1 MDPWDTYCSSL
12 CFLKYGLTCNPSFFL
27 NQDHFAKLGLSWHW
41 FWQQANSSSKGKF
54 LCRLFRGYGRKSL
67 FTHSLQGLTL
77 QTLLGSTL
85 TTIQLDMA
93 DIRIIILP
101 ALIEFRQQCG
111 ILGSESLPLLSKV
124 PKAADTWTHSWLK
137 IHSLESQGEYLA
149 MGYRSSD

>member
-1 MDPWDTYCSSL
+1 MVLLVILLFSL
-12 CFLKYGLTCNPSFFL
+12 IRIT
-27 NQDHFAKLGLSWHW
+27 
-41 FWQQANSSSKGKF
+41 WQNWAFPGIGSGNRQLLIQGKVS
-54 LCRLFRGYGRKSL
+54 CRLFRGYGRKSL

-93 DIRIIILP
+93 DIRIIILSV
-101 ALIEFRQQCG
+101 LIEFRQQCG

-137 IHSLESQGEYLA
+137 IHFLESQGECLA
-149 MGYRSSD
+149 VGYRSSD